1 MKHVKDESKA
11 LGRTTTIGTI
21 GDSDTEID
29 IHELRKRIEPILRDP
44 HSLIHFPNYR
54 DYDRELKCSLS
65 PIGQW
70 LLRTPTTRVRLY
82 TKHDRSFI
90 FCKHTTWDNVADH
103 HRNPQ

>member
-54 DYDRELKCSLS
+54 DYGRELKYSLS
-65 PIGQW
+65 SIGQW
-70 LLRTPTTRVRLY
+70 LLHQTRSLI
-82 TKHDRSFI
+82 HI
-90 FCKHTTWDNVADH
+90 L
-103 HRNPQ
+103 